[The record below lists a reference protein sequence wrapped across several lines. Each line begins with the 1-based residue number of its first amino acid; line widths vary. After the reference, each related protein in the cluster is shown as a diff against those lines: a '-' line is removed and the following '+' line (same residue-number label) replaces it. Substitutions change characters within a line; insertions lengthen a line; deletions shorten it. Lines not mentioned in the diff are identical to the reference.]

1 MSAITFRTARRDDR
15 ETVVDLIHV
24 LNVVEADLTG
34 DRKRDRAAAAA
45 YYDELQQRLAKRDGR
60 IVLAEAE
67 GVVIAAMGF
76 SIDEDAAY
84 VTDDVRRHGTV
95 TDLVVAEDWRGRG
108 VGRRLLEEAERLTRQ
123 AGCRRL
129 VIGAL
134 VANKRAEKAYRSF
147 GFAPYVSIL
156 AKPLD
161 EDPA

>member
-1 MSAITFRTARRDDR
+1 MTGITLRTALPADR

-24 LNVVEADLTG
+24 LNLHEADLTG

-45 YYDELQQRLAKRDGR
+45 YYDELQQRLAKREGR

-67 GVVIAAMGF
+67 GIVIAAMGF
-76 SIDEDAAY
+76 SLDEDAAY
-84 VTDDVRRHGTV
+84 VTEDVRRHGTV
-95 TDLVVAEDWRGRG
+95 TDLVVQEDWRGRG
-108 VGRRLLEEAERLTRQ
+108 VGRMLLEEAERLTRE
-123 AGCRRL
+123 AGLKRL

-134 VANKRAEKAYRSF
+134 VANDGAERAYRAF

-161 EDPA
+161 